1 MPSIPN
7 QIPLYGLSAGNQ
19 FQRREGGR
27 YWMSGGRESYSPM
40 SKEGAWVSAG
50 SLSVRASGMA

>member
-7 QIPLYGLSAGNQ
+7 QIFFYGLSAGNQ

-27 YWMSGGRESYSPM
+27 YWMSGGQDSNSPT
-40 SKEGAWVSAG
+40 SKEGG
-50 SLSVRASGMA
+50 GYLQGC